1 MIASFRHKG
10 LKRLYHKDDRSRL
23 PADLADR
30 ISIILADL
38 DSATRAEDMNR
49 PNFRLH
55 PLKGELKGFH
65 AVTVSA
71 NWRIVFR
78 FKDGNAHD
86 VDFLDYH

>member
-1 MIASFRHKG
+1 MIANFRHRG
-10 LKRLYHKDDRSRL
+10 LKRLFDNDDRSRL
-23 PADLADR
+23 PADLAGR
-30 ISIILADL
+30 IAIILADL
-38 DSATRAEDMNR
+38 DVAVRAEDMNR

-65 AVTVSA
+65 AVTARA